1 LIIWKYDPPPP
12 TSGTKKKFSL
22 RPEWKIKINPP
33 DGDDDI
39 SGVGLA
45 VALASTSAL
54 PPNIHIKLLSD
65 TKGGWLDGWKKKV
78 LFFGTVSLSLLWTH
92 TRAIP
97 IGGWTSTTSTHKN
110 GKWWTIRLATRHL
123 GSPSVSHRVPLE
135 LLPVALFTTSKLN
148 NKKKKDSCAYQNF
161 KKFLI
166 FFQENKN

>member
-12 TSGTKKKFSL
+12 TSGTKEKFSL

-65 TKGGWLDGWKKKV
+65 TKGGWLEEESFIFRHG
-78 LFFGTVSLSLLWTH
+78 LSLPFVDTYTRYTERQGVDKHDIH
-92 TRAIP
+92 TQKR
-97 IGGWTSTTSTHKN
+97 
-110 GKWWTIRLATRHL
+110 
-123 GSPSVSHRVPLE
+123 
-135 LLPVALFTTSKLN
+135 
-148 NKKKKDSCAYQNF
+148 
-161 KKFLI
+161 
-166 FFQENKN
+166 